1 LEALHAA
8 VWPEYNR
15 HGVNLNRHW
24 PALATEF
31 PEYQQVLVDPGG
43 DRVRAGANA
52 IPCGWDGTVPGLPS
66 GIDDVISQGVALKRS
81 GGRPNT
87 LSALAIVV
95 AEEERGGGL
104 STQMIG
110 AMRALA
116 HAHGFGAVIVPLR
129 PVWKE
134 RYPLTPIERYTVWRR
149 GDGLPFDPWL
159 RTHVR
164 LGGEILR
171 PAPRSLY
178 ITGSVSEW
186 EEWTGMAFPDDGPY
200 VFPHGL
206 AVLTVDHAADVGDY
220 WEPNIWVAHRAG

>member
-1 LEALHAA
+1 M
-8 VWPEYNR
+8 WPEYNR

-24 PALATEF
+24 PALASDF
-31 PEYQQVLVDPGG
+31 AGYQQVLLDCDG
-43 DRVRAGANA
+43 DRLLAGANA
-52 IPCGWDGTVPGLPS
+52 IPCAWDGTTAGLPS
-66 GIDDVISQGVALKRS
+66 GIDDVIAQGVALQRA
-81 GGRPNT
+81 GRAPDA
-87 LSALAIVV
+87 LSALAVV
-95 AEEERGGGL
+95 VSAEARGRGL
-104 STQMIG
+104 SARMIG

-116 HAHGFGAVIVPLR
+116 RAHGLDAVIVPLR

-134 RYPLTPIERYTVWRR
+134 RYPLTPIERYASWRR
-149 GDGLPFDPWL
+149 ADGLPFDPWL

-171 PAPRSLY
+171 PAPQSLH

-186 EEWTGMAFPDDGPY
+186 EQWTGMAFPDDGPY

-206 AVLTVDHAADVGDY
+206 AVLTIDHGTNVGDY